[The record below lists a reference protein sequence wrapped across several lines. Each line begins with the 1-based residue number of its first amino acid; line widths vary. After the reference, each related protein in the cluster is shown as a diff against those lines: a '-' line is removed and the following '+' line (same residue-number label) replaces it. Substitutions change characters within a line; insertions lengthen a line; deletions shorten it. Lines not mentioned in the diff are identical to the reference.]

1 MVDNVHVREA
11 PTCPSPLVSNFG
23 VSNLTSSNGELT
35 WLAGGNETFWAI
47 EWGPSGFPQGTGNYD
62 TTNLFF
68 GYPISN
74 LNPTT
79 NYDFYVQAICGAG
92 DSSYWAGP
100 FTFTTPCAVEIPN
113 YTQGFDTYP
122 GYCWSEANGPT
133 PSGTSSGWGSD
144 GFGNVGNTGA
154 ARFNIYGSLGD
165 EWLISPTFDL
175 SNGGYE
181 INLDVALIHVN
192 KSDEKGNTQIVG
204 PDPFFDEL
212 FARAASKT
220 FVSAEEVVSTQ
231 DLGGKDGAIFNRF
244 ERSLVTGVLHAPC
257 GAHPTS
263 CAPNY
268 GFDIKHLKEY
278 SEAAKSFDE
287 YSSKYLNK
295 SHQDYIDSV
304 GGSEAILQIPL
315 PQF

>member
-1 MVDNVHVREA
+1 MNKIVSYKDIIDQIADGMTIGIGGWGARRKPMSLIREI
-11 PTCPSPLVSNFG
+11 CQ
-23 VSNLTSSNGELT
+23 SNLKDLTIVSYGGPDVGLLCAHKKVKKLIFGFVSLDMIPLEAHFRQARQKNEIEVMELDEGMVQWGLRAAAMNLPFLPTRVGLGTDVLTYNPELKYVTSPYNDAEKLVAMPA
-35 WLAGGNETFWAI
+35 LK
-47 EWGPSGFPQGTGNYD
+47 
-62 TTNLFF
+62 
-68 GYPISN
+68 
-74 LNPTT
+74 
-79 NYDFYVQAICGAG
+79 
-92 DSSYWAGP
+92 
-100 FTFTTPCAVEIPN
+100 
-113 YTQGFDTYP
+113 
-122 GYCWSEANGPT
+122 
-133 PSGTSSGWGSD
+133 
-144 GFGNVGNTGA
+144 
-154 ARFNIYGSLGD
+154 
-165 EWLISPTFDL
+165 
-175 SNGGYE
+175 
-181 INLDVALIHVN
+181 LDVALIHVN

>member
-1 MVDNVHVREA
+1 MNKIVSYKDIIDQIADGMTIGIGGWGARRKPMSLIREI
-11 PTCPSPLVSNFG
+11 CQ
-23 VSNLTSSNGELT
+23 SNLKDLTIVSYGGPDVGLLCAHKKVKKLIFGFVSLDMIPLEAHFRQARQKNEIEVMELDEGMVQWGLRAAAMNLPFLPTRVGLGTDVLTHNPELKYVTSPYNDAEKLVAMPA
-35 WLAGGNETFWAI
+35 LK
-47 EWGPSGFPQGTGNYD
+47 
-62 TTNLFF
+62 
-68 GYPISN
+68 
-74 LNPTT
+74 
-79 NYDFYVQAICGAG
+79 
-92 DSSYWAGP
+92 
-100 FTFTTPCAVEIPN
+100 
-113 YTQGFDTYP
+113 
-122 GYCWSEANGPT
+122 
-133 PSGTSSGWGSD
+133 
-144 GFGNVGNTGA
+144 
-154 ARFNIYGSLGD
+154 
-165 EWLISPTFDL
+165 
-175 SNGGYE
+175 
-181 INLDVALIHVN
+181 LDVALIHAN

-295 SHQDYIDSV
+295 THQDYIDAV
-304 GGSEAILQIPL
+304 GGSEAILKIPL